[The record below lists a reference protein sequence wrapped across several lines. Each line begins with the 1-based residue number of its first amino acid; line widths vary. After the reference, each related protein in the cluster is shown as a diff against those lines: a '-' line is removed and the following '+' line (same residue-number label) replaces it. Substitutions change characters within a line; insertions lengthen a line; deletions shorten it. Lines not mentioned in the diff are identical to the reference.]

1 MNFISWNT
9 KQIISESADGY
20 FTDEL
25 VEESISKTLKPVMNK
40 MKKLNIGLPYRD
52 ARLFFFQFLKEKH
65 PNLVPQGFETKKPSA
80 KDVNAIVGQ
89 IAIEQPELIEK
100 FSEEFEAYSQEQ
112 TDAGLD
118 KVSQFLNVAA
128 TLRTG
133 KGVRPSK
140 VAANTQGYV
149 KKDYSKLTAQEIADA
164 TTDAIKKKEAD
175 FDAGDDVSD
184 EKLLIKTAVSS
195 VLAKLTDEGVNPEAL
210 ENVAD
215 AIGKISTLE
224 RFKEFLNYIS
234 KMEEYNVIHQYLED
248 TLDVIET
255 NLEDFQAAKED
266 AEIED
271 QEGNIHDEVRQDP
284 REVDPRMDEVEAERE
299 ARNRERQQEI
309 EAEMRASREE
319 ESTLDN
325 TSLEELS
332 VLSPEEYEMV
342 QNFENFDADDWGYNK
357 LQQFYF
363 RKREGGED
371 EEKANKDYDGDGAV
385 ESSTAEYMGS
395 RDKAIKKATDES
407 EESALSPQ
415 EIARN
420 MMIQRQNE
428 MQNFYT
434 QERLSRYGY

>member
-1 MNFISWNT
+1 M
-9 KQIISESADGY
+9 
-20 FTDEL
+20 L
-25 VEESISKTLKPVMNK
+25 
-40 MKKLNIGLPYRD
+40 
-52 ARLFFFQFLKEKH
+52 
-65 PNLVPQGFETKKPSA
+65 
-80 KDVNAIVGQ
+80 
-89 IAIEQPELIEK
+89 
-100 FSEEFEAYSQEQ
+100 
-112 TDAGLD
+112 
-118 KVSQFLNVAA
+118 A

-175 FDAGDDVSD
+175 FDTGDDVSD

-271 QEGNIHDEVRQDP
+271 QESNIHDEVRQDP

-342 QNFENFDADDWGYNK
+342 QNFENFM
-357 LQQFYF
+357 LMI
-363 RKREGGED
+363 GGIISFNNSTL
-371 EEKANKDYDGDGAV
+371 EKEKV
-385 ESSTAEYMGS
+385 VKM
-395 RDKAIKKATDES
+395 KKK
-407 EESALSPQ
+407 P
-415 EIARN
+415 IRI
-420 MMIQRQNE
+420 MMETVQ
-428 MQNFYT
+428 
-434 QERLSRYGY
+434 

>member
-175 FDAGDDVSD
+175 FDTGDDVSD

-332 VLSPEEYEMV
+332 VISPEEYEMV